1 MQIREVKHSDWC
13 VACGQ
18 DGHLGLAKLITH
30 DYLRIVGHEKIQ
42 LLNSSVWSNNQV
54 GLKETLKSDLTEAIR
69 SSDKVVSGTIRMVL
83 TAITNEEVSGK
94 EARTLSEDEIIAV
107 LSREAK
113 KRREAAEEF
122 AKGNRPE
129 KAAEEKAEG
138 EVIAKYLPAQLTE
151 ADIAAMIAEAIAAT
165 GAAGPAGSPGPIGP
179 SGPQGLPG
187 NSGTDGKSDNTNFRV
202 ASKSPNEKLGGSGIK
217 RKFSISEIESR

>member
-1 MQIREVKHSDWC
+1 MQIREMQNSDRC
-13 VACGQ
+13 MASRQ
-18 DGHLGLAKLITH
+18 DRDLRLAKLITH
-30 DYLRIVGHEKIQ
+30 DYLRIVGHEKID
-42 LLNSSVWSNNQV
+42 LFISRTWSINQV

-138 EVIAKYLPAQLTE
+138 EVIAKYLPAQLSE
-151 ADIAAMIAEAIAAT
+151 DDVKKLIAAAIAST
-165 GAAGPAGSPGPIGP
+165 GAAGPADMGKVMGAIKPQIAGKADGSMVSSLVKAALTG
-179 SGPQGLPG
+179 G
-187 NSGTDGKSDNTNFRV
+187 N
-202 ASKSPNEKLGGSGIK
+202 
-217 RKFSISEIESR
+217 

>member
-1 MQIREVKHSDWC
+1 M
-13 VACGQ
+13 
-18 DGHLGLAKLITH
+18 
-30 DYLRIVGHEKIQ
+30 
-42 LLNSSVWSNNQV
+42 

-94 EARTLSEDEIIAV
+94 EARVLTDDEIITV

-122 AKGNRPE
+122 AKAGRAD

-138 EVIAKYLPAQLTE
+138 EVIAKYLPAQLSE
-151 ADIAAMIAEAIAAT
+151 DDIKALIAAAVAST
-165 GAAGPAGSPGPIGP
+165 GAAGPGDMGKVMGVIKGQTAGKADG
-179 SGPQGLPG
+179 
-187 NSGTDGKSDNTNFRV
+187 GTVSALVKEALN
-202 ASKSPNEKLGGSGIK
+202 K
-217 RKFSISEIESR
+217 